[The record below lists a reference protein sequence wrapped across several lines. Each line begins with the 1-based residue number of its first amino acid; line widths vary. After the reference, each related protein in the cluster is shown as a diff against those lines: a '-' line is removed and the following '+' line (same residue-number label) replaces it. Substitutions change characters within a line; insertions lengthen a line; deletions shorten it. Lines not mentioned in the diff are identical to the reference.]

1 MYVGWS
7 RKSQDEEARNLPAPV
22 AKLPSHDGA
31 QLTQPLSS
39 LPTLR
44 IPVYVFCLA
53 LLLALISFN
62 FVDIDLWHQMA
73 LIRASL
79 QAGHLLT
86 QDPFAYTPT
95 VYPMMDHEWGA
106 GVLAFFFT
114 KWLGGAGILLL
125 KFAAAFGV
133 LGLAMQLAELRG
145 ASPAVLAFLAPL
157 GIFLCYLGFLPA
169 VRAHAYS
176 FLFTASLLWIFEK
189 DRHGHGGWLLA
200 AAVCF
205 PLWVNL
211 HGGFV
216 VGLGFVFLYAIEQA
230 LQRHPYRHVLLV
242 VMMFALGTFANPY
255 GLHYFDYL
263 ARALTMARPRI
274 PEWGPVWTLDWPLA
288 LVYVI
293 AIIAFL
299 YGLAQARTWRLPGVL
314 LISVSAAEALRH
326 RKLLPFFAIV
336 WIAYVPAM
344 LQNTPAGEWLQAFAE
359 HRRRFLVLACSVL
372 TAVCLIAAIR
382 TPFWRT
388 QVPQVSGEASYPV
401 GAVEYLRQQNFHG
414 NVMVPFRAGAYVSWK
429 LYPAVRVSIDSRYE
443 VAYPDAWVERSFLFY
458 DGGAGWQSTLTAYPT
473 DLVLTRKTARV
484 QSLLQ
489 GLNWHSVYTDAEF
502 ELLARPGLTLPVMDR
517 NTTHFAGAFP

>member
-1 MYVGWS
+1 M
-7 RKSQDEEARNLPAPV
+7 PAS
-22 AKLPSHDGA
+22 AAQLPSHDGA
-31 QLTQPLSS
+31 QLAQPRSS
-39 LPTLR
+39 LPALR
-44 IPVYVFCLA
+44 MAVYVLCLT

-62 FVDIDLWHQMA
+62 FIDIDLWHQMA

-95 VYPMMDHEWGA
+95 VSPMVDHEWGA
-106 GVLAFFFT
+106 GVVAFFFT
-114 KWLGGAGILLL
+114 KWLGGTSILLL
-125 KFAAAFGV
+125 KFAAALGA
-133 LGLAMQLAELRG
+133 LGLVIRLAELSG
-145 ASPAVLAFLAPL
+145 ASPGVLVFLGPL

-176 FLFTASLLWIFEK
+176 FFFTAALLWAFEM
-189 DRHGHGGWLLA
+189 DRRADRRWLLA
-200 AAVCF
+200 SIVCF

-216 VGLGFVFLYAIEQA
+216 VGLGFVLLYAMEQV
-230 LQRHPYRHVLLV
+230 LLRKPYRHVVFVLV
-242 VMMFALGTFANPY
+242 LFALGTFVNPY
-255 GLHYFDYL
+255 GFRYFDYL

-274 PEWGPVWTLDWPLA
+274 PEWGPVWTLGWALTLTYAITVLA
-288 LVYVI
+288 FCYSL
-293 AIIAFL
+293 FRS
-299 YGLAQARTWRLPGVL
+299 RTWRVPGAL
-314 LISVSAAEALRH
+314 FIAASAAEALRH

-344 LQNTPAGEWLQAFAE
+344 LQNTPAGAWLQAFAE
-359 HRRRFLVLACSVL
+359 RRRRFLVLACSVL
-372 TAVCLIAAIR
+372 AVACLIAAIR

-388 QVPQVSGEASYPV
+388 QVPQVSGKASYPV

-458 DGGAGWQSTLTAYPT
+458 EGGAGWQSTLTAYPT
-473 DLVLTRKTARV
+473 DLVLTRKTAPV

-489 GLNWHSVYTDAEF
+489 RLNWHSVYADAEF
-502 ELLARPGLTLPVMDR
+502 ELFARPGLTLPVMDR
-517 NTTHFAGAFP
+517 DTTHFAGAFP